1 LDGKPVPILV
11 YVRVPFLRISPP
23 IPVILPRYPQAGVLS
38 PISGTRGW
46 STGTGLR
53 QSPPFDKP
61 PVVLYA
67 PPAEFSDQA
76 RAAKYNAIVLVS
88 VLVTEEGLTA
98 DAKVERAAGMGL
110 DEKAIKAISQ
120 YRFMPATKDGVPLAV
135 RITVE
140 INFSLGRTPR

>member
-1 LDGKPVPILV
+1 M
-11 YVRVPFLRISPP
+11 
-23 IPVILPRYPQAGVLS
+23 
-38 PISGTRGW
+38 
-46 STGTGLR
+46 
-53 QSPPFDKP
+53 
-61 PVVLYA
+61 
-67 PPAEFSDQA
+67 
-76 RAAKYNAIVLVS
+76 
-88 VLVTEEGLTA
+88 TEEGLTA